1 MEPCEPSKQ
10 EIPYKGRRNSV
21 TSAKM
26 FYSLQS
32 GDVFSIFSKD
42 EVTGSGSSEGRGAR
56 FALGREKDLKDSFEK
71 EPIAKEISG
80 KGI

>member
-1 MEPCEPSKQ
+1 
-10 EIPYKGRRNSV
+10 
-21 TSAKM
+21 M
-26 FYSLQS
+26 FTIFKS
-32 GDVFSIFSKD
+32 GNVFSIFSKD

-56 FALGREKDLKDSFEK
+56 LVLGREQDVNDNLKK

>member
-1 MEPCEPSKQ
+1 
-10 EIPYKGRRNSV
+10 
-21 TSAKM
+21 M
-26 FYSLQS
+26 FYNLQS

-42 EVTGSGSSEGRGAR
+42 EATGSGSSDGREAR
-56 FALGREKDLKDSFEK
+56 FVLGREMDLNDSFEK

>member
-1 MEPCEPSKQ
+1 
-10 EIPYKGRRNSV
+10 
-21 TSAKM
+21 M
-26 FYSLQS
+26 FYNLQN

-42 EVTGSGSSEGRGAR
+42 EVTGSASSDGREAR
-56 FALGREKDLKDSFEK
+56 FVLGKEKDLNDDFEK